1 MYISFMGYVYNAY
14 LTYHPSYW
22 VLLPNGETIQIT
34 IVTIL
39 SFIAQDVFHAFIQTS
54 YLQLRLLCICFL
66 LYLMPQ
72 VH

>member
-1 MYISFMGYVYNAY
+1 MGYVYNAY
-14 LTYHPSYW
+14 LAYRPSYW
-22 VLLPNGETIQIT
+22 VLLPSGETIQIT

-39 SFIAQDVFHAFIQTS
+39 SFIAQDVFHSFIRTS
-54 YLQLRLLCICFL
+54 YLHIRLLGICFL